1 MLEVQTGEEIQQP
14 EQAEQGQ
21 PSTSNEESAL
31 DPLIAVVGAL
41 LDFDRLRVVAAL
53 ATGPANRMQLHE
65 ASGIGQR
72 DLLRHMDN
80 LQQAGLIRLC
90 EPAPTHPDHYSL
102 YELNPR
108 AFSEARRALGKYKG
122 VRPRPTDAREM
133 VLDTYMRGG
142 KIQALPR
149 KQEQLIVILDEVAL
163 RFEADKQYTEREVN
177 VILEELNEDYCTVR
191 RDLVDFGYMTR
202 SKGIYLKRES

>member
-1 MLEVQTGEEIQQP
+1 MLEAQTGKEIQQP
-14 EQAEQGQ
+14 GQAQ
-21 PSTSNEESAL
+21 PSTSPEANDL
-31 DPLIAVVGAL
+31 GPLIAMAGAL
-41 LDFDRLRVVAAL
+41 LDLDRLRVVAAL
-53 ATGPANRMQLHE
+53 VAGPANRLQLHK
-65 ASGIGQR
+65 ATGIGQR

-80 LQQAGLIRLC
+80 LQQVGLIRLC
-90 EPAPTHPDHYSL
+90 EPASMHPDSL
-102 YELNPR
+102 YELNPK
-108 AFSEARRALGKYKG
+108 ALSEARRALGKYKG

-163 RFEADKQYTEREVN
+163 RFEADKPYTEREVN